1 MMLLKWMNILEKKIK
16 DYLSLQN
23 TRIRDF
29 YKEKVLKALDSEQR
43 KSLDKDDFTVENFTN
58 ITYWLLMFEP
68 KIISYIYE
76 SDHRE
81 TFTKMTTSWQDTY
94 VKTFNSESNDFV
106 ISKQVRERD
115 GKENG

>member
-1 MMLLKWMNILEKKIK
+1 MLVDFPPYDAIEMDEYSRKKIK

-81 TFTKMTTSWQDTY
+81 TFYK
-94 VKTFNSESNDFV
+94 ND
-106 ISKQVRERD
+106 D
-115 GKENG
+115 